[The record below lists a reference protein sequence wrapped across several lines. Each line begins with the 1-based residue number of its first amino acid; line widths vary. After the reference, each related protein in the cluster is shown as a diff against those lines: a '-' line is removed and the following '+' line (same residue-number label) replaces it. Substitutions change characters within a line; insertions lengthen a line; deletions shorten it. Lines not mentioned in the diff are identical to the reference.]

1 MVVVDQ
7 VRGPVNGVNDPRF
20 PLRELLVFLF
30 LANKRSIRE
39 QCAQFLHQHP
49 LNPHV
54 HIRHKIGV
62 AFFFR
67 HRQFRRRDHRLPNAA
82 NNGFQLFQH
91 IVSPFVFL

>member
-39 QCAQFLHQHP
+39 QRAQFLHQHP